1 MCRCGVLV
9 VVKLEMVHV
18 RSCRMVLA
26 EVVGESVSLVLL
38 LPYG

>member
-1 MCRCGVLV
+1 MCRCGVL